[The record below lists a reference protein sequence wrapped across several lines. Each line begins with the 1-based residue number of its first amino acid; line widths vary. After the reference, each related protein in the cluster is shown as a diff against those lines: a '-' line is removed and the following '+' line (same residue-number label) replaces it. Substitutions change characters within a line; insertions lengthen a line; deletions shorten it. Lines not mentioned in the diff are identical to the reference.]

1 MERLNIEFP
10 KVQRKDIDEQDAYF
24 SLQDYIKIRRKA
36 AIRDFNRQRILIK
49 QKAENE
55 LVLQV

>member
-36 AIRDFNRQRILIK
+36 ALRDFNRQRILIK
-49 QKAENE
+49 HKAENE
-55 LVLQV
+55 LALQF